1 MSYATYKVVALT
13 WGVEEDTGAEEEDCT
28 EDRRRG
34 EPMDSGGV
42 VISATVSS
50 RLLGPCGT
58 RPLPSPLAWLT
69 VAPELEFSSVG
80 LMISTECLL

>member
-13 WGVEEDTGAEEEDCT
+13 WGVEEDTGAEEDCT

-50 RLLGPCGT
+50 RLLGP
-58 RPLPSPLAWLT
+58 
-69 VAPELEFSSVG
+69 
-80 LMISTECLL
+80 